1 MDLDAFREEAAAMA
15 SRQGLPGQI
24 LKFNKDAGWA
34 DKDSDMNGAKP
45 VVLIKDSMKG
55 WTLWQDAK
63 PTDYIMG
70 LVRDRFQP
78 PPRDM
83 LGHTD
88 ESRWKYGQDPW
99 QFTYALPM
107 VDNDGSL
114 YCFTTSSAG
123 GKDCVAGLI
132 RAYAEHE
139 EKRGA
144 DPRTLPVVSLERDS
158 YKNKHGGVVA
168 IPDFSIVRW
177 TEPPPNLA
185 LIVPPSSSSGTLLDG
200 KLIEHNPTE
209 RGAPKLVESKPQDR
223 TAFERKPFARDEI
236 DDDIPF

>member
-24 LKFNKDAGWA
+24 LRFTKDVAWA
-34 DKDSDMNGAKP
+34 AKDKDMNSAKM
-45 VVLIKDSMKG
+45 VALIEDAMKG
-55 WTLWQDAK
+55 WTLWQDAR

-70 LVRDRFQP
+70 FVRDRFQP
-78 PPRDM
+78 PHRDV

-88 ESRWKYGQDPW
+88 ENRWKYGNDPW

-107 VDNDGSL
+107 VDSDGNL

-132 RAYAEHE
+132 REYADHE
-139 EKRGA
+139 GKRGP

-158 YKNKHGGVVA
+158 YKNTKHGGVVA
-168 IPDFSIVRW
+168 IPVFSIIRW

-185 LIVPPSSSSGTLLDG
+185 LIVPPMSSSGMLFDG
-200 KLIEHNPTE
+200 KVIEHNPTE
-209 RGAPKLVESKPQDR
+209 RAGPKLVESADR